1 MKRLLAALLCVL
13 MLCALLPASALAE
26 YSTTSNRGVDL
37 EYPGAGYYY
46 YIPFAAQVQ
55 AYRENGAIYL
65 MPMPEPGHGNLGT
78 VATGTTVLVL
88 AEKNGFFF
96 VVTGDGRYGWN
107 WNEWFE
113 YEEDDV
119 SPKCGGKGGTLDY
132 PLVSTYGARLVQ
144 PKDSELFDEPE
155 TMTVAELSSGRI
167 HLMPM
172 PEKGHGNLGVIESGE
187 EVEVLAERDGYY
199 FFQTADGRRG
209 WNGSR
214 WFE

>member
-13 MLCALLPASALAE
+13 MLCALLPASAMAE
-26 YSTTSNRGVDL
+26 YSTTSNRGDDL
-37 EYPGAGYYY
+37 EYPAAKYYFY
-46 YIPFAAQVQ
+46 KPFTAQVQ

-78 VATGTTVLVL
+78 VMTGTTVLIL

-96 VVTGDGRYGWN
+96 FVTGEGHYGWN

-172 PEKGHGNLGVIESGE
+172 PEKGHGNLGVVESGE
-187 EVEVLAERDGYY
+187 EVTVLAERDGYY
-199 FFQTADGRRG
+199 FFQTADGRCG